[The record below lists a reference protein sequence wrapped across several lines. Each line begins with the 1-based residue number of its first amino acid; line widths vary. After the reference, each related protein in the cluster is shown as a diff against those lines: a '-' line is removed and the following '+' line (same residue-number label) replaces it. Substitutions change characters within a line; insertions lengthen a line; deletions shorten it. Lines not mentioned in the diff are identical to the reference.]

1 MQALDADDPSAPSES
16 LVSTPCPYTL
26 AQSDPGLRLLSAG
39 RTLGSRVV
47 DQTLSLA
54 GEPNEPMLF
63 CERSLHTSGH
73 GATARVL
80 ELKRHTSRT
89 QSTVRPTLFKAF
101 GGGSLIG
108 RKPAAIIERE

>member
-54 GEPNEPMLF
+54 GEPNDPPN
-63 CERSLHTSGH
+63 
-73 GATARVL
+73 
-80 ELKRHTSRT
+80 
-89 QSTVRPTLFKAF
+89 QSTHFLAGAIRRPSAPLLTICIRQNSLKKTVRARAF
-101 GGGSLIG
+101 SSNLCL
-108 RKPAAIIERE
+108 RFTTCW